1 MKTRNNQK
9 LSLSGLVLTL
19 PIPAGK
25 VEAWRRFC
33 QELSGSRQQLHAAS
47 RRRLGITRERLVLV
61 ETPFGSASVTMLEAH
76 DMRQALAE
84 MINSDLPFESWY
96 RKSLEELHGV
106 SLASYQPFAPPR
118 PPDHDHPQELLF
130 EWLWPDKAGS

>member
-9 LSLSGLVLTL
+9 QSMSGLVLTL

-33 QELSGSRQQLHAAS
+33 QDLSGSRQQLHAAS

-61 ETPFGSASVTMLEAH
+61 ETAFGAAAVTTLEAP
-76 DMRQALAE
+76 DIGQVLAE
-84 MINSDLPFESWY
+84 MISSNLPFESWY
-96 RKSLEELHGV
+96 RESLEALHGV
-106 SLASYQPFAPPR
+106 SLIRYQPFILPTS
-118 PPDHDHPQELLF
+118 PDHDHHPELLF
-130 EWLWPDKAGS
+130 EWVLPDSPGG